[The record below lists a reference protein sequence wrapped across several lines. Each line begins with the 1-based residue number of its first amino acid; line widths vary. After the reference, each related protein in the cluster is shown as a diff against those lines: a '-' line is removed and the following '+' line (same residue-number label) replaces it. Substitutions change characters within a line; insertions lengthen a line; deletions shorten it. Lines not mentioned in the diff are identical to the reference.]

1 MSLEVIPI
9 ILFAQVYA
17 PWKAMNL
24 PSLGRLTVGSAKR
37 RPRGMYADEW
47 GVYGHGFGEPELKET
62 PAQLLIRGTAGSG
75 PGQRSWHLCIDLEEG
90 TVGAADWGDLTF
102 YRYGGSGEIGMFLFG
117 LPGLILTSPLWITS
131 NFVQRLISRLTPLS
145 TEMWAVWFKL
155 RGQLDAGDRQVLWEA
170 LRKYCAGIENSH
182 NLRRGAEYEA
192 KRRQEKID
200 AQFANWKDD
209 YIDGPF
215 MARLEHG
222 TAEPDEVMQDYEDWQ
237 HRQPVDRPIRAHEWL
252 GMSESEFLAWYRQEK
267 TVLQLL
273 EERQRVQVSEDEA
286 HQG

>member
-1 MSLEVIPI
+1 MPFEIIPI
-9 ILFAQVYA
+9 ILLAQVYA
-17 PWKAMNL
+17 PWKALNL

-37 RPRGMYADEW
+37 RPRGMYPDEW
-47 GVYGHGFGEPELKET
+47 GVFSHGFGEPELKET
-62 PAQLLIRGTAGSG
+62 PAQLIIRGTAGSG
-75 PGQRSWHLCIDLEEG
+75 LGCRTWHLCIDLEEE

-102 YRYGGSGEIGMFLFG
+102 YTHGGSGEIGMFIFG

-131 NFVQRLISRLTPLS
+131 NIVQRLIARLTPLS

-155 RGQLDAGDRQVLWEA
+155 RGQLAADDRRALWTA
-170 LRKYCAGIENSH
+170 LRKHCAGIENSH
-182 NLRRGAEYEA
+182 NQRCGAEYEA
-192 KRRQEKID
+192 RRRQEKID
-200 AQFANWKDD
+200 AQFVSWKDD

-222 TAEPDEVMQDYEDWQ
+222 TAEPDEVMDDYEDWRR
-237 HRQPVDRPIRAHEWL
+237 RQPADQGVRAHEWL
-252 GMSESEFLAWYRQEK
+252 GMSESEFQAWYLQEK